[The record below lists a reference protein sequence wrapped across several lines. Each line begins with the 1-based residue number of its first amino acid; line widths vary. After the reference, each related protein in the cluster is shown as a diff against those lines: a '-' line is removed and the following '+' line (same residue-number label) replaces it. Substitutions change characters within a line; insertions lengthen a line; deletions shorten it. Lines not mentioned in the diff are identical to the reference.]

1 MAVKLI
7 QYWNP
12 IPDRQ
17 ARFDR
22 FFTDEY
28 VPRIGEVGLMQI
40 VGSWHVAS
48 GEGPYFIAEGVAESV
63 QEIEA
68 LITRPDYLDL
78 KARLLALVRDYHSKL
93 LAPTGRVTAQPVEI
107 ERGYKFNQH
116 FNIDSAQYYEF
127 DRFLDSDYLPA
138 VAQMGLEMVGD
149 WRVRVGST
157 PHVVSECRAEE
168 LETIGQALEDAAFRQ
183 LTLSL
188 LELVSDYGCKI
199 LVPSGHVNQR

>member
-12 IPDRQ
+12 IHDRQ

-22 FFTDEY
+22 FLTDEY
-28 VPRIGEVGLMQI
+28 VPRISDAGLMRI
-40 VGSWHVAS
+40 VGTWHVAS

-93 LAPTGRVTAQPVEI
+93 LAPTGRVTARPVEI

-127 DRFLDSDYLPA
+127 DRFLDREYLPA
-138 VAQMGLEMVGD
+138 VEQMGLAMVGD
-149 WRVRVGST
+149 WRVRVGAT
-157 PHVVSECRAEE
+157 PHVVSECRAEA
-168 LETIGQALEDAAFRQ
+168 LETIGLVLENAAFRR

-188 LELVSDYGCKI
+188 LDLVSDYGCKI
-199 LVPSGHVNQR
+199 LVPSGHVNRN